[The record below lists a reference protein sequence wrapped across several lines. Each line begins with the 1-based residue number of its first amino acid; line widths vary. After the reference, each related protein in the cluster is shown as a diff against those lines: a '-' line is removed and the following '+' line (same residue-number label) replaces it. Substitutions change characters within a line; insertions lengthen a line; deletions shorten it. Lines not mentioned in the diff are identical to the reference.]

1 MMRGVIL
8 SFFGEYLKIWI
19 WAYQDIAQTLIFHW
33 IDFLKDI
40 LVVGYAEINHI
51 LKSLTKILNPFI
63 WIFVFKLNLFMT
75 LG

>member
-33 IDFLKDI
+33 IDFFKDI